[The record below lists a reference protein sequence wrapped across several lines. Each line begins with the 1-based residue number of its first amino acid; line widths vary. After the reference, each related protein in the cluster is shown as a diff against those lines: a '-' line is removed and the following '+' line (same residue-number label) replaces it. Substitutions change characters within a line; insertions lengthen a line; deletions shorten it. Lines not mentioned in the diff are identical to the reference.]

1 MTIYVNGYNQQFQ
14 KFVDFASQK
23 VEAGKGQAIARLDD
37 AAGNLGGHVITEAR
51 NDGVGGLSAFFRK
64 TAQKTLNNTM
74 REQFRNTVIELFGG
88 INKVPDSVLKAM
100 KLEDYGQG
108 KPLTAHRIMVV
119 KASIDDVRTRFD
131 TAFQTATAKTSV
143 QSMYSRLDDEG
154 KAQLDERIRNIIA
167 SCIDNPDLLA
177 VVSNNMDSI
186 LVSGDGNPR
195 TEAGIEKKIND
206 LKTNYAELRELAKKN
221 PSVLELGKAMI
232 ASLNGKSL
240 PRGLI
245 GKLMEAAQA
254 VPIKALTNLSASSS
268 AHDIHKAVT
277 QFLKIVNDVMN
288 ETDAENLMDGSDEKV
303 PCRDFALAL
312 VMARCGKSAVRK
324 MQAALNSETAAK
336 LLNMY
341 NAISNGDFNKNNM
354 SDGLVKAIKDQANS
368 LAAYVNQLKQAV
380 DISRGIPREDF
391 NPLDEFDGQF
401 DFGEIDGLEI
411 FDEIIDAGRKQLADE
426 RENYLG
432 QVVNGKGKGVAQLRA
447 IVEAK
452 IGPEAYNPR
461 EIVRQDARKI
471 AKDMINWALVADCK
485 LFAEGKGR
493 ETMFCKGLSAGMVVK
508 LPDGKKLSNDFATAC
523 DEIARFVT
531 GKADATYVGL
541 DAKAKGK
548 AHVIMSLL
556 SQDTMKAAKE
566 GNALAFDPNR
576 THTAFSMVAEQD
588 ETKHVFTLELTQSGV
603 LFVNFEGNEDI
614 KGFFTGEADFTE
626 VGAGSK
632 YSSQFSLQLDAKEF
646 DRLAELDYKQFDSEA
661 AQDVFNSSDKNKTA
675 NTVNSFAPQFKL
687 DPVNASCDTTFSI
700 TVN

>member
-74 REQFRNTVIELFGG
+74 REQFRNTVIDLFGG
-88 INKVPDSVLKAM
+88 ISKVPDSVLKAM

-119 KASIDDVRTRFD
+119 KASIDNVRTRFD

-143 QSMYSRLDDEG
+143 QSMYTRLDDEG

-341 NAISNGDFNKNNM
+341 NAISNGDFNK
-354 SDGLVKAIKDQANS
+354 
-368 LAAYVNQLKQAV
+368 
-380 DISRGIPREDF
+380 R
-391 NPLDEFDGQF
+391 
-401 DFGEIDGLEI
+401 
-411 FDEIIDAGRKQLADE
+411 
-426 RENYLG
+426 
-432 QVVNGKGKGVAQLRA
+432 
-447 IVEAK
+447 
-452 IGPEAYNPR
+452 
-461 EIVRQDARKI
+461 
-471 AKDMINWALVADCK
+471 
-485 LFAEGKGR
+485 
-493 ETMFCKGLSAGMVVK
+493 
-508 LPDGKKLSNDFATAC
+508 
-523 DEIARFVT
+523 
-531 GKADATYVGL
+531 
-541 DAKAKGK
+541 
-548 AHVIMSLL
+548 
-556 SQDTMKAAKE
+556 
-566 GNALAFDPNR
+566 
-576 THTAFSMVAEQD
+576 
-588 ETKHVFTLELTQSGV
+588 
-603 LFVNFEGNEDI
+603 
-614 KGFFTGEADFTE
+614 
-626 VGAGSK
+626 
-632 YSSQFSLQLDAKEF
+632 
-646 DRLAELDYKQFDSEA
+646 
-661 AQDVFNSSDKNKTA
+661 
-675 NTVNSFAPQFKL
+675 
-687 DPVNASCDTTFSI
+687 
-700 TVN
+700 